1 MSRNLLVLSL
11 LLFAASAAAQ
21 DAPPPAPS
29 TGGCPKPAQAADKS
43 PEGDTAPAQRPGE
56 PAPVRPRATGNA
68 PRGGGAPRW
77 HSMLPGMIR

>member
-1 MSRNLLVLSL
+1 MSRNLLALSL
-11 LLFAASAAAQ
+11 FLFAASAAAQ
-21 DAPPPAPS
+21 DAPPAPPS
-29 TGGCPKPAQAADKS
+29 SGCPKPAQAAEKAPDNE
-43 PEGDTAPAQRPGE
+43 PAPAQRPGE